1 MNSPELP
8 VVLVVDDEPQIQ
20 RLLKLTLESNGF
32 RAVLAGGGQEALV
45 LTTQHRP
52 SVILLDLGL
61 PDLPGREVLRR
72 LREWSAVPVV
82 ILTAQDSET
91 EKVAALDEGA
101 DDYVTKPF
109 NTGELL
115 ARLRVALR
123 HASRDPAPPVFQSG
137 GLVVDLATRRVTNQG
152 REVLLT
158 ATEYSLL
165 RLMVRH
171 SGKVLT
177 HRMILREIWGPTSE
191 SQSHYLR
198 VYIAR
203 LRTKLAGA
211 DGGMEW
217 IRTEPGV
224 GYRWVESSRVKG

>member
-1 MNSPELP
+1 MNSSEPP
-8 VVLVVDDEPQIQ
+8 SVLVVDDEPQIQ

-32 RAVLAGGGQEALV
+32 RALLAAGGQEALV
-45 LTTQHRP
+45 LATQHRP

-61 PDLPGREVLRR
+61 PDLTGREVLRR
-72 LREWSAVPVV
+72 LREWSSVPVV

-123 HASRDPAPPVFQSG
+123 HASRDPEPPVFQSG
-137 GLVVDLATRRVTNQG
+137 GLVVDLSARRVTVQG
-152 REVLLT
+152 REILLT

-165 RLMVRH
+165 RFLVRH

-177 HRMILREIWGPTSE
+177 HRMILREIWGPASE
-191 SQSHYLR
+191 TQSHYLR
-198 VYIAR
+198 VYVAR
-203 LRTKLAGA
+203 LRTKLGGNDAGS
-211 DGGMEW
+211 EW

-224 GYRWVESSRVKG
+224 GYRLLEASRAKE